1 MSVKKAIC
9 ACLAYIWVFTTQAQ
23 DVQLTQQYANRIYL
37 NPAFTGLGRQWS
49 VGLAHRNQWPAL
61 NGSFRTNQLTAD
73 YSFAGT
79 KSAIGLLLQQDK
91 AGIGGLQKLQAG
103 AIYAY
108 HTNLS
113 SKWAFSAGLQVT
125 VASLRL
131 NYDNLVFGDQLSDNG
146 KVAVS
151 SAEANTFEPTN
162 YASFTA
168 GGLLYSDNLWF
179 SFAAAHLNKPAYG
192 FGETT
197 RLPIRF
203 TATTGYK
210 FYARNY
216 TDQGRLFELSF
227 TPSVTYTKQ
236 DFFSKTDIGLHTIY
250 TPFTLGLI
258 YKGVPVTGDANQDQA
273 LSVIAG
279 LQLEQFK
286 IGFSHDVGLA
296 GFGKQ
301 AGGANEIS
309 LVFERNDLNKLFR
322 NRSANKFNTGIV
334 CPSF

>member
-9 ACLAYIWVFTTQAQ
+9 ALFACFWGFTTLAQ
-23 DVQLTQQYANRIYL
+23 DVQLTQQYANRVYL
-37 NPAFTGLGRQWS
+37 NPAFTGLGHQWS
-49 VGLAHRNQWPAL
+49 VALAHRNQWPAL
-61 NGSFRTNQLTAD
+61 NGSFITNQISAD
-73 YSFAGT
+73 YSLPGT
-79 KSAIGLLLQQDK
+79 KSAIGLLLQQDRS
-91 AGIGGLQKLQAG
+91 GIGGLQKLQAG

-113 SKWAFSAGLQVT
+113 SKWAFSAGLQAT
-125 VASLRL
+125 ISSLRL
-131 NYDNLVFGDQLSDNG
+131 NFDNLVFGDQLSDNG
-146 KVAVS
+146 MVAVT
-151 SAEANTFEPTN
+151 SAEVSKFEPTS
-162 YASFTA
+162 YASFTV
-168 GGLLYSDNLWF
+168 GGLLYSDNLWL
-179 SFAAAHLNKPAYG
+179 SFAAAHLNRPAYG
-192 FGETT
+192 FDETT
-197 RLPIRF
+197 KLPVRF

-216 TDQGRLFELSF
+216 TEKGRFFELSF

-286 IGFSHDVGLA
+286 IGFSHDVA
-296 GFGKQ
+296 VSGFGKQ

-322 NRSANKFNTGIV
+322 SRSSNKFNSGIV